1 MREYIDKPHTHVEIR
16 NNMNEYIDK
25 QHAKIRKLLLIVLFI
40 ITVSIGTIT
49 YLVLKLNAMQK
60 IIDTCK

>member
-1 MREYIDKPHTHVEIR
+1 MSTEEYDKNYAFT
-16 NNMNEYIDK
+16 
-25 QHAKIRKLLLIVLFI
+25 RKLLLVVLFI
-40 ITVSIGTIT
+40 ITISIGTIT